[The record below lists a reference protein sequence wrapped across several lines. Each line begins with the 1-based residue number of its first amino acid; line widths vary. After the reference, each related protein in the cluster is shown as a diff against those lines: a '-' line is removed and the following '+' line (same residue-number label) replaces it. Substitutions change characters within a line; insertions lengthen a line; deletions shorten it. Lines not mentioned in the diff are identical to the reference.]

1 MYSENLKNLIA
12 GRKPFLTVFWLML
25 PVEAATLSVVIF
37 SILATMP
44 AEKPIIDLKVVY
56 IAISVIA
63 LSLAII
69 GIAVRSR
76 LFRHQLDFVTDNFN
90 KRQLQMQPPE
100 TANLEKGERV
110 IFMAFGRDLALLIFC
125 SSLFST
131 PVVMGLILTIL
142 SKEAHFFTV
151 GVLLALILWKTQI
164 PSPSTFISSF
174 HQNVDPQYEE
184 FASRQNEQQN
194 SDDSSAL

>member
-12 GRKPFLTVFWLML
+12 GRKPLLTVFWLML
-25 PVEAATLSVVIF
+25 PVEAASLSVVIF
-37 SILATMP
+37 SIIATMP
-44 AEKPIIDLKVVY
+44 AEKPIADLKVVY
-56 IAISVIA
+56 IALSVVV

-76 LFRHQLDFVTDNFN
+76 LFRQQLDFITDNMS

-100 TANLEKGERV
+100 TANLAIGERV
-110 IFMAFGRDLALLIFC
+110 IFMAFGRDLAILIFS

-131 PVVMGLILTIL
+131 PVVMGLVLTIL
-142 SKEAHFFTV
+142 SKEAYFFTV

-164 PSPSTFISSF
+164 PSPSTFINSF
-174 HQNVDPQYEE
+174 HQNVDPQYQE
-184 FASRQNEQQN
+184 FVSKQHEQ
-194 SDDSSAL
+194 